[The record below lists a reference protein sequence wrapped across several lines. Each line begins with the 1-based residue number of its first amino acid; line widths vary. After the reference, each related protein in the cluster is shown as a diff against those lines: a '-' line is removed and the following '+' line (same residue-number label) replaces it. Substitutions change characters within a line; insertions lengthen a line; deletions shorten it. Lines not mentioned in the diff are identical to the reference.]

1 METSHTLTLMLG
13 AIAVGS
19 AIWATSVTLEY
30 LVKLAG
36 KLVITIISFALVVIY
51 LKVYVGTDI
60 FQSLTDF
67 GNVAII
73 GTRQL
78 LKTVSALISQSS

>member
-51 LKVYVGTDI
+51 LKVYVGIDI

-67 GNVAII
+67 GNVDII

>member
-51 LKVYVGTDI
+51 LKVYVGIDI